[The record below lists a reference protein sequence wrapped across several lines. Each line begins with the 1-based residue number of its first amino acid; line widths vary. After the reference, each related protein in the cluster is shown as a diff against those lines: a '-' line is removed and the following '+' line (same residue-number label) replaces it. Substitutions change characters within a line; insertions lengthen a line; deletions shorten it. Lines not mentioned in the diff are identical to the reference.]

1 MHALW
6 RVSAFAGVAAP
17 LGCAVLLCICKTDK
31 IRCNRFYTMVGATW
45 LDMKYIE

>member
-6 RVSAFAGVAAP
+6 RVSAFSDVAAP

-31 IRCNRFYTMVGATW
+31 IRCNRFYTMVR
-45 LDMKYIE
+45 